1 MIKKKEKQK
10 IRKDVQEKLDY
21 MDSLLADINPQE
33 TRKWLSKFKHK
44 TTSIDKPTTDKPT
57 KSKGSKQKRIR
68 NIKWD
73 VFEFVQDRLIE
84 EEIRNLIFLKSYIAG
99 TPQDN
104 DGLYICQVLGI
115 STEDSRN
122 IISRIPE
129 FFEYTNKCILHF
141 ITLLNG
147 ILKMIPKFLEEKP
160 SKIKQKKMWFIDIF
174 GEQAKYYLPDWEK
187 YKRKSHNL
195 PDYNKS
201 SKIVTKFLEPTPATK
216 LGYLKTIKKDD
227 GTHKKRRYYHHFYL
241 RHGPQGQ
248 IKMLHMIHI
257 LLNWR
262 NIEKKLNLHN

>member
-1 MIKKKEKQK
+1 MRKGKVRAD
-10 IRKDVQEKLDY
+10 IRKTLDY
-21 MDSLLADINPQE
+21 LDSILEEINLQE
-33 TRKWLSKFKHK
+33 TQKWLSKFRHK
-44 TTSIDKPTTDKPT
+44 SVSIDNPTIGKPTNP
-57 KSKGSKQKRIR
+57 KGSKQIR

-84 EEIRNLIFLKSYIAG
+84 EEIRNLIFLKSHIAG
-99 TPQDN
+99 TAQDN
-104 DGLYICQVLGI
+104 DSLYICQVLGI
-115 STEDSRN
+115 SNEDLRN

-129 FFEYTNKCILHF
+129 YFEYMNKCILHF

-147 ILKMIPKFLEEKP
+147 VLKMIPKFLEEKP
-160 SKIKQKKMWFIDIF
+160 PEIKQKKMWFVDIF
-174 GEQAKYYLPDWEK
+174 GEEAKYYLPDWEK

-216 LGYLKTIKKDD
+216 LGYLKLIKKAD
-227 GTHKKRRYYHHFYL
+227 GTLKKRTDYKHFYL

-248 IKMLHMIHI
+248 IKILYGIHV